1 MRKLLTAA
9 WVVLALLGA
18 SLNQAVLAAE
28 SQQRP
33 IMQIQNKQGIKAV
46 YDARKDE
53 WQAGI
58 GKSLYYVR
66 GLIESY
72 KKQGVEPSKLDIHIV
87 LHGPT
92 AYWALKDEAFQTTQS
107 DPFAVNT
114 NAKIIHDLNALGVKV
129 EVCNVTLRGYGWT
142 HDMLLPDV
150 KIVFDA
156 YTRMIELQQEGY
168 AYIIF

>member
-1 MRKLLTAA
+1 MNKFLIANC
-9 WVVLALLGA
+9 LAL
-18 SLNQAVLAAE
+18 AVFGTSFAQLAYAADAP
-28 SQQRP
+28 QRP
-33 IMQIQNKQGIKAV
+33 IMQIQNKEGIKVV

-142 HDMLLPDV
+142 HDMLLPEV

>member
-9 WVVLALLGA
+9 WVILALLGA

-28 SQQRP
+28 SPQRP

>member
-1 MRKLLTAA
+1 MRKLLTEA
-9 WVVLALLGA
+9 WVILALLGA

-28 SQQRP
+28 SPQRP
-33 IMQIQNKQGIKAV
+33 IMQIKNKEGIKAV

>member
-1 MRKLLTAA
+1 MNTFLVVNGL
-9 WVVLALLGA
+9 VLALLGTGFT
-18 SLNQAVLAAE
+18 QLACAADAP
-28 SQQRP
+28 QRP
-33 IMQIQNKQGIKAV
+33 IMQIKNKEGIKVV
-46 YDARKDE
+46 YDARNDV

-92 AYWALKDEAFQTTQS
+92 AYWALRDEAFQTTQS

-114 NAKIIHDLNALGVKV
+114 NAKIIHDLDALGVKV

-142 HDMLLPDV
+142 QEMLLPEV

>member
-1 MRKLLTAA
+1 MRKLLTEA
-9 WVVLALLGA
+9 WVILALLGA

-28 SQQRP
+28 SPQRP

>member
-1 MRKLLTAA
+1 MRKLFIGAG
-9 WVVLALLGA
+9 VVLALLGGGF
-18 SLNQAVLAAE
+18 NQMACAAE
-28 SQQRP
+28 SPQRP
-33 IMQIQNKQGIKAV
+33 IMQIQNKQGIKVV

-66 GLIESY
+66 GLVESY

-142 HDMLLPDV
+142 HDMLL
-150 KIVFDA
+150 
-156 YTRMIELQQEGY
+156 
-168 AYIIF
+168 

>member
-9 WVVLALLGA
+9 WVVLALLGTG
-18 SLNQAVLAAE
+18 LNHAVFAAE
-28 SQQRP
+28 SPQRP

-58 GKSLYYVR
+58 GTSLYYVR

-142 HDMLLPDV
+142 HEMLLPDV

>member
-1 MRKLLTAA
+1 MRSFLIAGCVT
-9 WVVLALLGA
+9 LALFAANLGQAA
-18 SLNQAVLAAE
+18 SVEA
-28 SQQRP
+28 SSQRP
-33 IMQIQNKQGIKAV
+33 VMQIQNKQGIKAV

-156 YTRMIELQQEGY
+156 YTRLIELQQEGY

>member
-1 MRKLLTAA
+1 MHRLL
-9 WVVLALLGA
+9 VVGSVALALCGVGFSPLA
-18 SLNQAVLAAE
+18 CAAE
-28 SQQRP
+28 GSQRP
-33 IMQIQNKQGIKAV
+33 IMQIENKEGIKAV

-66 GLIESY
+66 GLIEAY

-129 EVCNVTLRGYGWT
+129 EVCNVTLRSYGWT
-142 HDMLLPDV
+142 HDMLLPEV

>member
-87 LHGPT
+87 LHGST

>member
-1 MRKLLTAA
+1 MHRFLIAGLVT
-9 WVVLALLGA
+9 LALLAANVSQAA
-18 SLNQAVLAAE
+18 SAE
-28 SQQRP
+28 ESSKRP
-33 IMQIQNKQGIKAV
+33 VMQIQNKQGIKVV